1 MNLSLKKTD
10 ELKNIIAKKDKE
22 IEKLQQQVNYV

>member
-10 ELKNIIAKKDKE
+10 ELKNIITKKDKE